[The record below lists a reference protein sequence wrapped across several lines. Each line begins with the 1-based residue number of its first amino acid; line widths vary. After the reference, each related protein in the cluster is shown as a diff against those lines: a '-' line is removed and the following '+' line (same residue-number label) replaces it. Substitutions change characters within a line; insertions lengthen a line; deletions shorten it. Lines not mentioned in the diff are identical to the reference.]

1 MPKTFK
7 TSGMQS
13 ILNGFLR
20 YRARERNSTIKQLE
34 LVSDQ
39 PQPHGVLVTC
49 VDSRIV
55 SSRITSTAP
64 GETLVNRNPGNLVPN
79 YNLLDPKTER
89 PEEAAL
95 ELACVFNDVD
105 TIVICGHSDCKA
117 MNLVY
122 ENRYELDNK
131 SKTAAI
137 SNITKPTGKE
147 SVLKNWLM
155 SNSSATIKKFSE
167 LEKSN
172 YKMPLTFSITES
184 QHFQAFIDPDND
196 FDLNDKF
203 SQVNTLTQL
212 ENLKHYK
219 FIKLLLDSN
228 KITAYALWFDIYC
241 GDVYCFS
248 FVEKRFVK
256 LDEESYERLITNL
269 YNRLGITITPDF

>member
-1 MPKTFK
+1 MVKSLK
-7 TSGMQS
+7 ASGMQS

-20 YRARERNSTIKQLE
+20 YRVRERNSTIKQLE
-34 LVSDQ
+34 LVSNQ
-39 PQPHGVLVTC
+39 PKPQGVLVTC

-79 YNLLDPKTER
+79 YSLLDPKTER

-95 ELACVFNDVD
+95 ELACIYNDVD

-122 ENRYELDNK
+122 ENRYELLENK
-131 SKTAAI
+131 SKAADVLK
-137 SNITKPTGKE
+137 TTGKE
-147 SVLKNWLM
+147 SVLKSWLM
-155 SNSSATIKKFSE
+155 SNSSATVNKFAE

-172 YKMPLTFSITES
+172 FKMPLNFSITDT

-196 FDLNDKF
+196 FDFNDKF

-219 FIKLLLDSN
+219 FIRLLLDSN
-228 KITAYALWFDIYC
+228 KISAYALWFDIYC

-256 LDEESYERLITNL
+256 LDDESYDRLITNL
-269 YNRLGITITPDF
+269 YNRLGITIIPNF